1 MTTPPVTAGPASRL
15 AAGAGLAALVALGL
29 AAVFPA
35 TAVFVVAGA
44 TLAFVV
50 APAGSP
56 ARWAAAAM
64 LPVALML
71 AWGAIVEPRLDGAES
86 QCAEAASPLALS
98 RLGEAAAVIALV
110 ALLARRLGSSAH
122 ELGLRRPSP
131 PELVLALVA
140 VATVPLASLL
150 LGPILAEPFFGEIRL
165 ALAPVALLPA
175 IALAVANGTMEELA
189 YRGALLRWNAR
200 LTGFTLA
207 LLGQGLVFGLAH
219 LGEDFVGS
227 PLPVVAA
234 VAVGGIVAG
243 LVVRRTGSLFL
254 PIVVHICFDVPLYFA
269 LVCREG

>member
-1 MTTPPVTAGPASRL
+1 
-15 AAGAGLAALVALGL
+15 
-29 AAVFPA
+29 
-35 TAVFVVAGA
+35 
-44 TLAFVV
+44 
-50 APAGSP
+50 
-56 ARWAAAAM
+56 M